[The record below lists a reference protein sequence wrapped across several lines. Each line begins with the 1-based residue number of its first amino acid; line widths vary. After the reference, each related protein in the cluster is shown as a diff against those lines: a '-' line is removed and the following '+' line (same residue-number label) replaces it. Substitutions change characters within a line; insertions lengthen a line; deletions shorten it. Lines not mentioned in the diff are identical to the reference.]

1 MEHQIHLERPAN
13 QIQSRY
19 QSPRF
24 GPYLIHNTICR
35 WKGDE
40 PSESRTSCAEI
51 RQRKPPAGRSPI
63 AIGNMYRR
71 LRFVQVCGN
80 GEYVRMVLGD
90 DAVEALAMMPYYSK
104 LQLTV
109 LQFQQAAETVTSL
122 LFLNLSSSPLPR
134 PPTPSETSRLWSLA
148 LRSLQLRSLQSRSRA
163 PAHMG
168 RLALPEPL
176 KTSS

>member
-1 MEHQIHLERPAN
+1 MKGVGAYKDCISNMEVSQQHTANASTDARLMTPVCERPAN

-122 LFLNLSSSPLPR
+122 LFLNLSSPPLPR
-134 PPTPSETSRLWSLA
+134 PRTPSKTSRL
-148 LRSLQLRSLQSRSRA
+148 
-163 PAHMG
+163 
-168 RLALPEPL
+168 
-176 KTSS
+176 